1 MLNVCG
7 GGRKKKKKYSRSRQV
22 LILFG
27 GQFDH
32 ATQPCG
38 GAIKLRVAHRSNQ
51 VDYLIQ
57 ALGTIF
63 FYGTARAR
71 KLHSNILPFL
81 VYNDSQTNKNIH
93 YRSSDVMKKS

>member
-1 MLNVCG
+1 MDMGVPRIIQQKNAVDSS
-7 GGRKKKKKYSRSRQV
+7 KYSRSRQV

-81 VYNDSQTNKNIH
+81 VYNNSQI
-93 YRSSDVMKKS
+93 D